1 MASSV
6 SFCTTNHALSSYRK
20 DSPRIGTE
28 KIVKLVNSY
37 LIFETLVRP
46 SREELDINLKLGMF
60 KHARYSYE
68 VISNRKR
75 LAVRRYL

>member
-28 KIVKLVNSY
+28 KIVKLVNSFD
-37 LIFETLVRP
+37 FETLVRP
-46 SREELDINLKLGMF
+46 LRVELDIILRSFTLLFSDNLC
-60 KHARYSYE
+60 
-68 VISNRKR
+68 
-75 LAVRRYL
+75 